1 MKKRFNTKVIHSGH
15 GTDKETGGVM
25 PPIHL
30 STTFKQNEPGEFKYE
45 YARTKNPSR
54 DVLTRKCQ
62 NAVIVCG
69 ASDEILYDN
78 PRSFTYTVQPINR
91 EDPLSRLCTLCKYC
105 LINRCNNDFYD

>member
-54 DVLTRKCQ
+54 DVLENLLAELESGEQAFAFASGMAAINTVCDMLE
-62 NAVIVCG
+62 VII
-69 ASDEILYDN
+69 ILYVQMMYMVGPEDSLIKLN
-78 PRSFTYTVQPINR
+78 P
-91 EDPLSRLCTLCKYC
+91 TLM
-105 LINRCNNDFYD
+105 